1 MTAILAAHLGGQE
14 VGNSIVDVLY
24 GDVNPAGHLPYT
36 IAKRASDYKFADITN
51 STALLHTKDPNAW
64 QSNFNEHLLIDY
76 RHFDY
81 YNESVQYEFGFGLSY
96 TTFSM
101 SDISIAPTE
110 GSSIAATAP
119 NATIQP
125 GGLPGLWD
133 VLYTASTTV
142 SNTGSC
148 AGYSVP
154 QLYLGL
160 PQPADDPS
168 NPTPVKVLRGFDK
181 VLLQPGGSQTVRF
194 PLMRRDI
201 SYWDIGSQQWVIG
214 DGGITVY
221 AGFSSRD
228 IRATCSFSPLS
239 GHEASR

>member
-1 MTAILAAHLGGQE
+1 
-14 VGNSIVDVLY
+14 VLY

-36 IAKRASDYKFADITN
+36 IAKKESDYKFADITN
-51 STALLHTKDPNAW
+51 SSALLNTKDPNAW

-101 SDISIAPTE
+101 SDISITQTMGGRIP
-110 GSSIAATAP
+110 ATAA

-133 VLYTASTTV
+133 VLYTVSATV

-148 AGYSVP
+148 AGYAVP

-168 NPTPVKVLRGFDK
+168 DPTPVQVLRGFDK
-181 VLLQPGGSQTVRF
+181 VLLQPAESQTITF
-194 PLMRRDI
+194 PLMRRDV

-214 DGGITVY
+214 DGGVRVY

-228 IRATCSFSPLS
+228 IRATSSFSPLS
-239 GHEASR
+239 GHDGGK